1 MSIDLRDIDK
11 LDETISFR
19 IPEFTKHLIDK
30 MPNKYRRKMNEE
42 VLKTI
47 SKVIHES
54 KFDPNN
60 YLKSE

>member
-1 MSIDLRDIDK
+1 MSADIKDIDK

-30 MPNKYRRKMNEE
+30 MPLKYRRKMNEE

-47 SKVIHES
+47 AKAIHAS
-54 KFDPNN
+54 KFDPNM